1 MRRRAPRAARAA
13 AAALVALAFGAPSAL
28 AAERPAPV
36 AYPPAAC
43 EAPADEA
50 GARASFVAAKAAYDV
65 ADYELAVARFHESYA
80 SDCRRHGLLPIL
92 ASAYEKQG
100 DYAGAVGALRL
111 YVEREPAAEDR
122 ELVLGKITNLDRRV
136 EAQRRAAA
144 ERARPPPPPAR
155 SAPPAPQLERRG
167 HSVAPWVVV
176 GVGVAG
182 ALVGA
187 VLFPVGL
194 ASNEGVIARDAAGNP
209 ILEGGETVTQR
220 CATFGGACVANVGG
234 DPGRP
239 TQDPRF
245 AISEQA
251 AREQT
256 HPATQAA
263 LAARDKA
270 VAGLVVG
277 GVGLLAVGVGL
288 LWHTTEPTGFFAK
301 TLARAPAVR
310 PVVGP
315 GVYGGGV
322 GGVF

>member
-1 MRRRAPRAARAA
+1 
-13 AAALVALAFGAPSAL
+13 
-28 AAERPAPV
+28 
-36 AYPPAAC
+36 
-43 EAPADEA
+43 A

-65 ADYELAVARFHESYA
+65 ADYELAVARFHESYT

-100 DYAGAVGALRL
+100 DYASALVALRL
-111 YVEREPAAEDR
+111 YVQREPSAEDR
-122 ELVLGKITNLDRRV
+122 ELVLGKITNLERRV
-136 EAQRRAAA
+136 DAQRRAEV
-144 ERARPPPPPAR
+144 ERSRPPPV
-155 SAPPAPQLERRG
+155 APPAPGPKLERRG
-167 HSVAPWVVV
+167 HSTTPWVVV

-194 ASNEGVIARDAAGNP
+194 ASNDGVIARDAAGNP
-209 ILEGGETVTQR
+209 QLVGGETVTQR

-251 AREQT
+251 ARERT

-270 VAGLVVG
+270 VTGLVVG
-277 GVGLLAVGVGL
+277 GVGLLAIGVGL

>member
-1 MRRRAPRAARAA
+1 MRRGAARWAVAAAVTLAPLATSATSARAA
-13 AAALVALAFGAPSAL
+13 D
-28 AAERPAPV
+28 RPAPLE
-36 AYPPAAC
+36 YPPAAC

-50 GARASFVAAKAAYDV
+50 VARAAFVAAKAAYDV
-65 ADYELAVARFHESYA
+65 AEYELAVARFHESYA

-100 DYAGAVGALRL
+100 DYPGALVALRL
-111 YVEREPAAEDR
+111 YVQREPSAEDR
-122 ELVLGKITNLDRRV
+122 ELVLGKIANLERRV
-136 EAQRRAAA
+136 DAQRRSEAA
-144 ERARPPPPPAR
+144 RSRPPPVA
-155 SAPPAPQLERRG
+155 SPAPAQKLERRG
-167 HSVAPWVVV
+167 HTVAPWVVV

-194 ASNEGVIARDAAGNP
+194 ASNDGVVARDALGNP
-209 ILEGGETVTQR
+209 LLEGGETVTQR

-251 AREQT
+251 ARDQT

-277 GVGLLAVGVGL
+277 GVGLLAIGVGL

-310 PVVGP
+310 PVLGP

>member
-1 MRRRAPRAARAA
+1 MRRRARLGARVAAG
-13 AAALVALAFGAPSAL
+13 ALALAFGATSAA
-28 AAERPAPV
+28 AAERPAP
-36 AYPPAAC
+36 AGYPPAAC
-43 EAPADEA
+43 DAAADEA

-100 DYAGAVGALRL
+100 DYAGALVALRL

-122 ELVLGKITNLDRRV
+122 ELVLGKITNLERRV
-136 EAQRRAAA
+136 DTQRRAEA
-144 ERARPPPPPAR
+144 ERARPAPV
-155 SAPPAPQLERRG
+155 APPAPGPKLERRG
-167 HSVAPWVVV
+167 HSTAPWVVV
-176 GVGVAG
+176 GVGIAG

-194 ASNEGVIARDAAGNP
+194 ASNDGVVARDAAGNP
-209 ILEGGETVTQR
+209 LLVGGETVTQR

-234 DPGRP
+234 DPSRP